1 MASSSLD
8 PFRLAFTEP
17 SWDDLRIFLAVV
29 AHGSMNSAAKALG
42 QSQPTIAR
50 RIKVLEETLGISLFQ
65 RGPNNLDL
73 TEAGQAVYEATA
85 PMGDAAAIVSR
96 TAAAYRPDPDA
107 PVRITATASVT
118 LFLSL
123 HSTALHEAA
132 SPVEIA
138 YIPTRQR
145 LDLAS
150 GEADIGLRMR
160 SLPEGTDDLVARKIG
175 QIAFAMYART
185 ENPKAVIAPPEDP
198 TSCARRPMWPSSR
211 KAAPSP
217 PASATCRSAT
227 RRRRRAWAPPSSR
240 AGSAIRT
247 RIHPGGEAR
256 GRPDRGRLPRH
267 APPQPQPPQRDAGGE
282 CAGDSVQAEPE
293 GFGGRLRR
301 LFLPSPLRGGIEGG
315 GRKV

>member
-50 RIKVLEETLGISLFQ
+50 RVKVLEETLGLSLFQ
-65 RGPNNLDL
+65 RGPNNLEL
-73 TEAGQAVYEATA
+73 TEAGQAVLEAAA
-85 PMGDAAAIVSR
+85 PMGEAAAVVSR

-107 PVRITATASVT
+107 PVRVTATASVT

-123 HSTALHEAA
+123 YAAELHEAA

-138 YIPTRQR
+138 YLPTRRR

-160 SLPEGTDDLVARKIG
+160 NLPEGTDDLVARKIG

-185 ENPKAVIAPPEDP
+185 ENPASVIAPPEDP
-198 TSCARRPMWPSSR
+198 TLSRQAAYVAEFAQGRTIAARIGDMPIRYQAA
-211 KAAPSP
+211 KAGLGA
-217 PASATCRSAT
+217 AF
-227 RRRRRAWAPPSSR
+227 
-240 AGSAIRT
+240 
-247 RIHPGGEAR
+247 
-256 GRPDRGRLPRH
+256 LP
-267 APPQPQPPQRDAGGE
+267 
-282 CAGDSVQAEPE
+282 CWLGDSDPDLIQITKPE
-293 GFGGRLRR
+293 GDLVEDVFLVMHRRSRSRPNVARVANALAGLFKRNQKALVGG
-301 LFLPSPLRGGIEGG
+301 
-315 GRKV
+315 

>member
-1 MASSSLD
+1 MASSSLY

-145 LDLAS
+145 LDLAE

-198 TSCARRPMWPSSR
+198 TLSRQAAYVAEFAQGRTIAARIGDMPIRYQAA
-211 KAAPSP
+211 KAGLGA
-217 PASATCRSAT
+217 AF
-227 RRRRRAWAPPSSR
+227 
-240 AGSAIRT
+240 
-247 RIHPGGEAR
+247 
-256 GRPDRGRLPRH
+256 LP
-267 APPQPQPPQRDAGGE
+267 
-282 CAGDSVQAEPE
+282 CWLGDSDPDLIQVVKPE
-293 GFGGRLRR
+293 GDLIEDVLDVMHRRSRNRPNVTRVANALATLFKQNQKALVGG
-301 LFLPSPLRGGIEGG
+301 
-315 GRKV
+315 